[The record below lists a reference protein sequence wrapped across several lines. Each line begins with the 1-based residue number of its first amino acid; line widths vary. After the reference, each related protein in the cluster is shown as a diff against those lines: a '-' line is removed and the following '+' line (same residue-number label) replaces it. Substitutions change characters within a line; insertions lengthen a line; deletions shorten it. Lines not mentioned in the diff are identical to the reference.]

1 MSLPNI
7 IAVTAP
13 SRRSGKGTVAD
24 VLITRFGYTKFQYAL
39 GIKTAFAALCMAQG
53 IEQDR
58 ITRMLGGDLKEAPQ
72 AEIGGL
78 SLRTFCEGV
87 GTDWGRKMVS
97 EDLWV
102 NMAYTKIVK
111 LLDSGHRVVVEDARF
126 VNECDLV
133 RELGG
138 KVVRVVR
145 PVWNGGLKP
154 TLSSE
159 GHLEDYQHNAIF
171 ANDSTIARLQEYV
184 FDWAVSQ

>member
-1 MSLPNI
+1 VSLPNI

-39 GIKTAFAALCMAQG
+39 SLKTAFVALCMAQG

-58 ITRMLGGDLKEAPQ
+58 ITRMLDGDLKEAPQ

-87 GTDWGRKMVS
+87 GTDWGRKTVS

-126 VNECDLV
+126 VNECNLV

-138 KVVRVVR
+138 KVIRVVR
-145 PVWNGGLKP
+145 PEYNGGLPP

-159 GHLEDYQHNAIF
+159 GHLESYPVDFIF
-171 ANDSTIARLQEYV
+171 ANEASVERLREQV
-184 FDWAVSQ
+184 ADWARSL